1 MKKIPIYLSK
11 IVPISFVQSF
21 LPKSERK
28 YSKTEYG
35 LI

>member
-1 MKKIPIYLSK
+1 MKNSNLPVK